1 MSSRCARRAGV
12 VGPLLR
18 WIAVGAL
25 VVSAAA
31 SPRVA
36 FGDPTREDRAAATAL
51 FDEGRRLAGEKKYAE
66 ACPKF
71 EAAMRLD
78 PGIGTLYNLSDCYE
92 QIGRTASA
100 WAGFR
105 DVAAQAKA
113 ANQSDREKVARDR
126 VTALEPKL
134 SKIRIVM
141 PADFAGGTFTITRD
155 GSPLPTALIGS
166 PIPFDPGSHTLRIEV
181 EGKQPWEKKIDV
193 PAKGG
198 TTDVQVPSFVPKSA
212 SAPSNTGSPAGT
224 STGTVPVETAAPTAT
239 LAPTATEAPTSGPGQ
254 SPRPWQ
260 KPLGIGALA
269 VGVAGL
275 GAGVALG
282 VVAKG
287 MYDDSNKSDCDPK
300 TNFCND
306 SGLKTRASAVD
317 MGNLGTIVGIAGGVV
332 GAAGLVLWILAPS
345 AQAPTKSGGVSDVHV
360 VAGPGS
366 VGVSG
371 KF

>member
-1 MSSRCARRAGV
+1 MSFRCARRAGV

-18 WIAVGAL
+18 WIGVGAI
-25 VVSAAA
+25 VACAAA
-31 SPRVA
+31 APRSA
-36 FGDPTREDRAAATAL
+36 FGEPTREDRAAATAL
-51 FDEGRRLAGEKKYAE
+51 FDDGRKLAADKKYAE

-92 QIGRTASA
+92 QLGRTASA

-113 ANQSDREKVARDR
+113 ANQADREKVARDR

-134 SKIRIVM
+134 SKVRIVM
-141 PADFAGGTFTITRD
+141 PASFSGGAFTITRD
-155 GSPLPTALIGS
+155 GSSLPSALVGS
-166 PIPFDPGSHTLRIEV
+166 PVPFDPGAHVLRIEV
-181 EGKQPWEKKIDV
+181 EGKEPWEKRIDV

-198 TTDVQVPSFVPKSA
+198 TTDVQVPPFVAKA
-212 SAPSNTGSPAGT
+212 AASNTASPSGT

-239 LAPTATEAPTSGPGQ
+239 LAPTATTAPSSGPVA

-269 VGVAGL
+269 AGVVGL

-282 VVAKG
+282 FVAKDT
-287 MYDDSNKSDCDPK
+287 YDNSNKSDCDPK
-300 TNFCND
+300 TNICNEN
-306 SGLKTRASAVD
+306 GLKKRAAAVD
-317 MGNLGTIVGIAGGVV
+317 TGNIGTIVGIAGGVV

-345 AQAPTKSGGVSDVHV
+345 APASPKSGGLTDVRV
-360 VAGPGS
+360 VAGPAS
-366 VGVSG
+366 VGVRG
-371 KF
+371 RF